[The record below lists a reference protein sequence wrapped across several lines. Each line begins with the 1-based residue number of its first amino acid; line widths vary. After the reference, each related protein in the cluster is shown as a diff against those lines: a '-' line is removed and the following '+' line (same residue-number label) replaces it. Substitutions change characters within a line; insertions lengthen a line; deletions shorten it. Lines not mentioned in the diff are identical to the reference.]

1 MFIQSSCDFIDRS
14 SLTRERGLGRQKPG
28 EKYAPSSTAQIHL
41 IRALPFDNITIKQKI
56 AKLDF
61 FGLCGF
67 FFSRPELS

>member
-41 IRALPFDNITIKQKI
+41 TGALPFDNITIKQKI

-61 FGLCGF
+61 FGFVLVLF
-67 FFSRPELS
+67 LTP